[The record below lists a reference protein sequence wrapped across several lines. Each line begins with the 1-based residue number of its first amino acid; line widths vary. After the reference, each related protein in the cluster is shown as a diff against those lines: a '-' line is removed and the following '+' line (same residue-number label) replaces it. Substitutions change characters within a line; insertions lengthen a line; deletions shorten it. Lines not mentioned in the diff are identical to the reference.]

1 MAKPAKWE
9 HFGTKVN
16 PKNNVYN
23 TFYKNFRHRRT
34 LDSVQVQDVLD
45 ISVAYEEP
53 IEDYIADIRKHSE
66 GLIDV
71 TITHSSYVQH
81 EDGYDGFSET
91 ESTIK
96 GWRAE
101 LTEPEKKA
109 AKEYFEATSIV
120 E

>member
-1 MAKPAKWE
+1 MATAVKWK

-23 TFYKNFRHRRT
+23 TFYKNFRHRGT

-45 ISVAYEEP
+45 INVAYEES

-71 TITHSSYVQH
+71 TITHSSYVTQ

-96 GWRAE
+96 GWRTE
-101 LTEPEKKA
+101 LTEPEQKA
-109 AKEYFEATSIV
+109 VAEYFEAISII